1 MFCGAPD
8 VYVYFECDA
17 VCYSVSLRDEPPKKD
32 KSKKKARRCVGR
44 ALNCFAVVS
53 ILGAHAKSQSA
64 SLGGSSGSS
73 CVIIMFF
80 FLLLTHCRFL
90 FDGFCEKYLF

>member
-44 ALNCFAVVS
+44 ALNCFVVLVCFYS
-53 ILGAHAKSQSA
+53 RRTREITVCQF
-64 SLGGSSGSS
+64 GGIFGQLLCYYYVLLSSFDTLS
-73 CVIIMFF
+73 
-80 FLLLTHCRFL
+80 FLI
-90 FDGFCEKYLF
+90 